1 MLYFLNKWLQIVD
14 NESAIKEAD
23 STVNQS
29 QKELILLIP
38 QIFFSHSFSESPPSD
53 IGEHL
58 FSQLYSI
65 YERDNVVQ
73 REYYFQLFIIL
84 TCANMKQNILLTLDV
99 WL

>member
-1 MLYFLNKWLQIVD
+1 MVH

-23 STVNQS
+23 SPVNQS

-38 QIFFSHSFSESPPSD
+38 QIFFSHSFFSESPPSD

-73 REYYFQLFIIL
+73 
-84 TCANMKQNILLTLDV
+84 
-99 WL
+99 

>member
-1 MLYFLNKWLQIVD
+1 MLYFLNKWLKIVD

-23 STVNQS
+23 YMVNQS
-29 QKELILLIP
+29 QKEFILLIP
-38 QIFFSHSFSESPPSD
+38 QIFFSHFFFESPPSD

-65 YERDNVVQ
+65 YDCDNVVQ

-84 TCANMKQNILLTLDV
+84 TCANMKQNILSTFDV